1 MSSQHS
7 QTSQGSPAVNDPRF
21 IGDLMGSYLL
31 QSRAKSLTSVRVF
44 ACRAR
49 SISPDAAVVDAP
61 VIGEAG
67 EALTVTFDTIGIL
80 RGHIQ
85 RPLSAGF
92 VIGFNPSATERALI
106 ASRIIWLKK
115 RSLHQ
120 VDDRRE
126 HKRVRPREARA
137 RLTLGDG
144 SQLTCMIIDMSAS
157 GVAVSADARPPRGE
171 IVKVGEISGHVARW
185 LPHGFAVQFDA
196 LQPLPTLERL
206 LTARRDKDG

>member
-1 MSSQHS
+1 MSSQYS
-7 QTSQGSPAVNDPRF
+7 QASHVTPTTNDPRF

-31 QSRAKSLTSVRVF
+31 QSRAKSLSSIRVF

-67 EALTVTFDTIGIL
+67 EALTVTFDTLGIL
-80 RGHIQ
+80 HGHIQ
-85 RPLSAGF
+85 RPLGAGF
-92 VIGFNPSATERALI
+92 VIGFNPSAAERALV
-106 ASRIIWLKK
+106 ASRITWLKK

-120 VDDRRE
+120 VEDRRQY
-126 HKRVRPREARA
+126 KRVRPRQARA

-144 SQLTCMIIDMSAS
+144 QQLTCMIIDMSAS
-157 GVAVSADARPPRGE
+157 GVAVSADACPPLGE
-171 IVKVGEISGHVARW
+171 IVAVGEVGGRVARW

-196 LQPLPTLERL
+196 VQPLPTLERL
-206 LTARRDKDG
+206 LTALHEEDG